1 MSFDVIIKNPIRL
14 QLGWLNEDE
23 QQKLGEF
30 TIAEMKARITGGIDN
45 NDQPARPLTRRY
57 QQAKARRGGV
67 ALRNL
72 TLSGGTLRNLA
83 VLDRGSSL
91 KIGFQDPRASNV
103 FASKRNA
110 ALFGLSP
117 SNQAAVVEEHDRLL
131 ARSVEEMFV
140 AR

>member
-14 QLGWLNEDE
+14 RLGWLNEAE
-23 QQKLGEF
+23 QQQLGEF
-30 TIAEMKARITGGIDN
+30 AIAEMKARIAGGIDK
-45 NDQPARPLTRRY
+45 NDQPARPLARRY
-57 QQAKARRGGV
+57 QSAKVRRGGV

-91 KIGFQDPRASNV
+91 KIGFQDPQAAQV
-103 FASKRNA
+103 FASRRNA
-110 ALFGLSP
+110 VLFGLSP

-131 ARSVEEMFV
+131 ARSVDEMFV
-140 AR
+140 SR